1 MIWAGAL
8 ATWNYCNCEKINDDK
23 VARFHTR
30 EKSSLVSQLQNNK
43 DEMDEGKKK
52 CWINWNSVSPWGCVL
67 ERLGASCSMYL
78 VIPTM
83 GFKTL
88 MPTISRD
95 F

>member
-1 MIWAGAL
+1 MIKL
-8 ATWNYCNCEKINDDK
+8 
-23 VARFHTR
+23 RFHTR

-88 MPTISRD
+88 MPTISQD